1 MLDGNHIFSGLK
13 VLDLASFI
21 AGPAATT
28 IHADFGAD
36 VVKVEPPVT
45 GDPYRFF
52 STTPPNPASEFNYAW
67 QLANRNKRS
76 IALDL
81 KSSDAKH
88 VLLRLV
94 RWADVVVINFPPRVK
109 AALGVT
115 YDALSPLNPRLI
127 YADVTGYWLCRPRD
141 TGPRRHSVLGAHR
154 LHDSRT
160 GRIPERYLPGG
171 CRSARSPL
179 GPTRRLRSDRAGGR
193 VRTHPHDTRSPPLMQ
208 GAQMIVYR
216 GSTALVTGAS
226 KGLGEAFAEALSARG
241 LNLVL
246 VARSVEALR
255 TLAKRLTATYG
266 VQCLPFKADLSDPS
280 AANQIGEELER
291 QGIRIDLLINNA
303 GLGLT
308 GDFLSHDIGEEQAAI
323 QVNVQAL
330 VALTHLF
337 GSAMAI
343 RGDGGIINIAS
354 NSAFQPLPHMATY
367 AAAKAFVLHFSEAL
381 QHELKIRGV
390 RVMAACPG
398 PTAISFFDGTS
409 TALSEKDMD
418 SSEAVVQKILEAFDR
433 GKAVAYP
440 GRMIVR
446 AATWLPRLL
455 PRTLITRL
463 AATATTNMG
472 LHN

>member
-1 MLDGNHIFSGLK
+1 
-13 VLDLASFI
+13 
-21 AGPAATT
+21 
-28 IHADFGAD
+28 
-36 VVKVEPPVT
+36 
-45 GDPYRFF
+45 
-52 STTPPNPASEFNYAW
+52 
-67 QLANRNKRS
+67 
-76 IALDL
+76 
-81 KSSDAKH
+81 
-88 VLLRLV
+88 
-94 RWADVVVINFPPRVK
+94 
-109 AALGVT
+109 
-115 YDALSPLNPRLI
+115 
-127 YADVTGYWLCRPRD
+127 
-141 TGPRRHSVLGAHR
+141 
-154 LHDSRT
+154 
-160 GRIPERYLPGG
+160 
-171 CRSARSPL
+171 
-179 GPTRRLRSDRAGGR
+179 
-193 VRTHPHDTRSPPLMQ
+193 MQ

-226 KGLGEAFAEALSARG
+226 KGLGEAFAEALAARG

-398 PTAISFFDGTS
+398 PTATSFFDGTS

-418 SSEAVVQKILEAFDR
+418 SSEAVVRKILEAFDR